1 MNSISTLVFSLSFI
15 SIGEMLHMHS
25 GVRLHQNGAGVGGQF
40 LGFKF
45 STKKER
51 HPFCSALI
59 SMRASA

>member
-15 SIGEMLHMHS
+15 SIREMVHMH
-25 GVRLHQNGAGVGGQF
+25 GGIRLHQKGEQF
-40 LGFKF
+40 LGFSF